1 MPDKDI
7 YLKNPESL
15 FLREVLCTFTAMDV
29 EEIKVVKEKWKSLTQ
44 QLKSQFEEEPDLQ
57 VILFLVG
64 VQEFGKGFE
73 KFSKDDKQ
81 NLMHMATCKVLSAYG
96 YYELEKIDE
105 DGWHH
110 YKPGKPLPPMSLG
123 EQDMLLRKAVIRYF
137 EEVTK

>member
-1 MPDKDI
+1 
-7 YLKNPESL
+7 
-15 FLREVLCTFTAMDV
+15 MDA
-29 EEIKVVKEKWKSLTQ
+29 EEIKVIKEKWKKLTQ

-64 VQEFGKGFE
+64 VQELGKGFG

-81 NLMHMATCKVLSAYG
+81 NLMHMATCRVLSAYG
-96 YYELEKIDE
+96 YYEFVNKDE

-110 YKPGKPLPPMSLG
+110 YKNLNPLPPMSLG

-137 EEVTK
+137 EENSEE